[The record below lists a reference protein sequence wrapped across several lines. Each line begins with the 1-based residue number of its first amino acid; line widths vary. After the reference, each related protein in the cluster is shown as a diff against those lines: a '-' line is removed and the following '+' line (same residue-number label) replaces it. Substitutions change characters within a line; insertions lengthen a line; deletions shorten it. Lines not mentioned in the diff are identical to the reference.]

1 MIFLCGLSDKLQKS
15 AYMGIRYCRRCQK
28 FQHFYLY
35 HHKTQFTI
43 FFIPVLWHTKGYYIG
58 CGICHATKSITKT
71 QYEETK
77 ERYASFLDVET
88 TKTIYEFCVDM
99 ASSRENTQP
108 NIDKLFNQVNERFD
122 LKGFEDDFYIMI
134 TNIFAVQEA
143 ARFQPK
149 IID

>member
-1 MIFLCGLSDKLQKS
+1 
-15 AYMGIRYCRRCQK
+15 
-28 FQHFYLY
+28 
-35 HHKTQFTI
+35 
-43 FFIPVLWHTKGYYIG
+43 
-58 CGICHATKSITKT
+58 
-71 QYEETK
+71 
-77 ERYASFLDVET
+77 
-88 TKTIYEFCVDM
+88 M